1 MFRRNYFTFLL
12 AIALFTT
19 AGTAVFAQSGMA
31 RGTVLVKKADGS
43 VAPVADAVI
52 DVYRTDIK
60 GKLPSAKTNKKGEF
74 TVLGLLPGGRYL
86 LSISAPGIRSDL
98 ASGIKAGDER
108 IVVNA
113 IEGDGKPFSEEEAR
127 NLINKAAA
135 TNQSTNQ
142 PAKELTAAQKKE
154 QEELIKKNEQITAN
168 NKKVE
173 NINAVVN
180 RTLKEGNEQFNAGNY
195 DGAIAKYDEG
205 INADP
210 DFAGTASIL
219 LNNKASAL
227 VKRAIAKYN
236 TAIKGDPAN
245 IKTAME
251 PVKKDLIDSVSASNR
266 SLELMKSDTPSDPA
280 AQKRAVLEKNRAYA
294 NLLDGY
300 SRMVGMNIDSTK
312 GKDALLIL
320 EEYSASETDVA
331 QKSKTHLILA
341 ESLSR
346 SGDLTN
352 SVVVYRK
359 ILETSPDNPDAL
371 GGLGLSLVGLGSG
384 ATPINTAMVQEGL
397 NLMQRFTEVAPDTH
411 PLKADVK
418 SAVDYLKTQQ
428 LTPQKT
434 TKSTT
439 KKKT

>member
-12 AIALFTT
+12 AIALFAT
-19 AGTAVFAQSGMA
+19 AGTAVFAQPGMA
-31 RGTVLVKKADGS
+31 RGTILVKKADGS
-43 VAPVADAVI
+43 VAPVVDALI

-60 GKLPSAKTNKKGEF
+60 GKLPSVKTNKKGEF

-98 ASGIKAGDER
+98 ASNIKAGDER
-108 IVVNA
+108 ILVNV

-127 NLINKAAA
+127 NFDKAPA

-168 NKKVE
+168 NKKIE

-180 RTLKEGNEQFNAGNY
+180 RTLKEGNEQFNAGNF
-195 DGAIAKYDEG
+195 DAAIAKYDEG

-227 VKRAIAKYN
+227 VKRAIVKYN

-245 IKTAME
+245 TKTAME
-251 PVKKDLIDSVSASNR
+251 SVKKDLIDSVSASNR
-266 SLELMKSDTPSDPA
+266 SLELMKSDTTSDA
-280 AQKRAVLEKNRAYA
+280 AVQKRAVVEKNRAYA

-320 EEYSASETDVA
+320 EEYSASETDAV
-331 QKSKTHLILA
+331 QKSKTQLILA
-341 ESLSR
+341 DALSR

-359 ILETSPDNPDAL
+359 ILETSPENPDAL
-371 GGLGLSLVGLGSG
+371 GGLGLSLVGLGAG
-384 ATPINTAMVQEGL
+384 TTPPNTAMMQEGL
-397 NLMQRFTEVAPDTH
+397 NLMQRFTEVAPDNH
-411 PLKADVK
+411 SLKASIK
-418 SAVDYLKTQQ
+418 EAVDYLKTQQ